1 MHSPEHVCEA
11 LEWLYGGEWHSHGH
25 GNYSG
30 GNLCVSESNGG
41 KWCVERYV
49 GRRDDVLDCT
59 DRVAH
64 ALAVIAPWAWVYDRA
79 DMPIG
84 NGYAVLTYVAEHA
97 IWFWYVKDPAGT
109 DFEGP
114 DIEGHGKTEDEAKA
128 LARTAYLTYMRGRL
142 ALRGLEK

>member
-59 DRVAH
+59 DRVAL
-64 ALAVIAPWAWVYDRA
+64 ALAVTAPWEWTRRELAGAFEFSKKDVYATASD
-79 DMPIG
+79 G
-84 NGYAVLTYVAEHA
+84 NWSVSVT
-97 IWFWYVKDPAGT
+97 GT
-109 DFEGP
+109 TMLYEAASL
-114 DIEGHGKTEDEAKA
+114 EAAKTA
-128 LARTAYLTYMRGRL
+128 ARTAYLTWMRGRL
-142 ALRGLEK
+142 ALWGLEK